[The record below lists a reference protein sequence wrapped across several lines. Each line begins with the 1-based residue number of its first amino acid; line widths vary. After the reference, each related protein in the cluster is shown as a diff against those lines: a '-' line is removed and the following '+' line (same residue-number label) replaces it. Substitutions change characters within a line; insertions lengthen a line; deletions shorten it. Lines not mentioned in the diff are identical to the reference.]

1 LLLQDDHKDDVTEKD
16 IQDIEDEHVKLKKK
30 LVDANN
36 KYNRLK
42 IDLRKELNNLKD
54 ANQHELNFFNRNHK
68 ALKVC
73 ILYKCQTKFNIN
85 FFKLL

>member
-30 LVDANN
+30 LVDANK
-36 KYNRLK
+36 KYNILK
-42 IDLRKELNNLKD
+42 IDLKRELNNLKD

-73 ILYKCQTKFNIN
+73 ILYKCQTMYNIH
-85 FFKLL
+85 F

>member
-1 LLLQDDHKDDVTEKD
+1 MTEKD
-16 IQDIEDEHVKLKKK
+16 IHDIEDQHVKLKKK
-30 LVDANN
+30 LINANN

-42 IDLRKELNNLKD
+42 IDLKKELKNLKD

-73 ILYKCQTKFNIN
+73 ILI
-85 FFKLL
+85 